1 MTDIHAAVW
10 DWLLTCPAVN
20 DLFFSFGRTENGDTV
35 LVPVSDDPM
44 KTFTNGSSERRA
56 VFALTRVD
64 AISDAPNSGE
74 NIEVLQR
81 FDALAEWIEAQN
93 KAHIYPGFPKGIV
106 IDEITVLSSASF
118 AAQDEGQAKL
128 MFQFSMNYLKE
139 V

>member
-20 DLFFSFGRTENGDTV
+20 DLFFSFGRAENGDTV
-35 LVPVSDDPM
+35 LVPISDDAM
-44 KTFTNGSSERRA
+44 KTFMDGSSERRS
-56 VFALTRVD
+56 VFALIRVD

-81 FDALAEWIEAQN
+81 FDELAGWIESQN
-93 KAHIYPGFPKGIV
+93 KAHIYPGFPERIV
-106 IDEITVLSSASF
+106 IDEITILSSSSF

-128 MFQFSMNYLKE
+128 MFQFAIDYLKE